1 MEADEGW
8 AADPFGAHEL
18 RYFVDGRPTKL
29 VRDESVEGFDDL
41 PPGSTWP
48 SSLSPTEPTTPGPAL
63 EPTQPLTSEPSPPPA
78 TPSGASYWAPPPP
91 PPPLPLGGVGFGG
104 QPSHDDGDLAESSLA
119 GLGESPTLGVG
130 LSDTFVGGSD
140 PVRSPR
146 PKRRLV
152 TGVVVVLVA
161 AAAGGFVLAGG
172 GAKSAEAAVIDSVN
186 STMADR
192 TAHVTM
198 NLAVNT
204 SSTTVS
210 GTGTGDIDFGRNAM
224 QLQLTVGLAGQQVQ
238 MQAVYVAGSVYEQVP
253 GLGQLI
259 PGKSWI
265 SLDLSSLAAASGQSA
280 GALGTSNNP
289 TAMLRL
295 LAQQG
300 NTVVSLGSS
309 TIGDTPVQGY
319 SVTLDPAAI
328 RAKLAHA
335 DLPSWMTTALSQ
347 LNIQGTTLKVYVDGS
362 GLLRRFSLNLT
373 ETVASTAKVTVDES
387 LDFSDYGA
395 TVNVTAPPPE
405 QVVSFDQFLRDAGA
419 AGGTPST

>member
-1 MEADEGW
+1 
-8 AADPFGAHEL
+8 
-18 RYFVDGRPTKL
+18 
-29 VRDESVEGFDDL
+29 
-41 PPGSTWP
+41 
-48 SSLSPTEPTTPGPAL
+48 
-63 EPTQPLTSEPSPPPA
+63 
-78 TPSGASYWAPPPP
+78 
-91 PPPLPLGGVGFGG
+91 
-104 QPSHDDGDLAESSLA
+104 
-119 GLGESPTLGVG
+119 
-130 LSDTFVGGSD
+130 
-140 PVRSPR
+140 
-146 PKRRLV
+146 LV

-309 TIGDTPVQGY
+309 TIGDTPVEGY